1 MGKKFKVSGGFTL
14 IELMVVVAIAAILVS
29 QAVPSLTATVRSI
42 QLSTATS
49 TFFSS
54 LILTRSEA
62 IKRNSRAVLC
72 KSFAGIACSS
82 SGGWEQGWIVF
93 HDLNNNVTVDAGE
106 VILLRQEALQLPM
119 RLNGNEHV
127 ANYISY
133 TATGTTQMVSG
144 AFQAGT
150 LTVCSESSTRVYARQ
165 IVISSMGRP
174 RSVKTEVQHCP

>member
-1 MGKKFKVSGGFTL
+1 MGKRVNGASGFTL
-14 IELMVVVAIAAILVS
+14 IELMVVVAIAAILAS

-42 QLSTATS
+42 QLSTATN
-49 TFFSS
+49 TFFTS

-72 KSFAGIACSS
+72 KSVAGGACDS

-106 VILLRQEALQLPM
+106 VILLRQEALQVPL
-119 RLNGNEHV
+119 RLTGNTNV

-133 TATGTTQMVSG
+133 TSTGTTEMVSG

-150 LTVCSESSTRVYARQ
+150 LTACTESLTRVVARQ

-174 RSVKTEVQHCP
+174 RSVKAEVQQCP